1 MGLFDLPA
9 PLFSIPTALLS
20 GLLPPA
26 ILIVL
31 WGVVGAVVGV
41 ELYRL
46 FSPQQRLTVL
56 KTELRSAQ
64 EQLSGYDGEL
74 AGAWPIMG
82 RLLRLAF
89 SRLALVLPAAIL
101 SSLPLLA
108 LIVWLDTVY
117 GRSLPAAGQ
126 EVTATTPSADF
137 VAHWSGANGDKVPH
151 VIVTDRAGQTVA
163 DVALRAPVDRIEKR
177 RWWNLLFG
185 NPVGYLPNQ
194 SAIDRIDLAL
204 PRQELIDIGPRW
216 LRGWEPI
223 FFAALLLCA
232 IPLSL
237 FRRVQ

>member
-20 GLLPPA
+20 GLLPPV
-26 ILIVL
+26 ILILL

-56 KTELRSAQ
+56 KADLRSAQ
-64 EQLSGYDGEL
+64 ERLSSYDGEL
-74 AGAWPIMG
+74 DGAWPIMG

-89 SRLALVLPAAIL
+89 GRLALVLPAAIL

-117 GRSLPAAGQ
+117 GHSLPAAGQ
-126 EVTATTPSADF
+126 PVAATTSSADF
-137 VAHWSGANGDKVPH
+137 EAHWNGAAGDEVPH

-163 DVALRAPVDRIEKR
+163 DVAVGAPVDRIEKR
-177 RWWNLLFG
+177 HWWNLLFG
-185 NPVGYLPNQ
+185 NPLGYLPEEA
-194 SAIDRIDLAL
+194 AIDHVDLAL
-204 PRQELIDIGPRW
+204 PRQELIDIGPHW

>member
-20 GLLPPA
+20 GLLPPVV
-26 ILIVL
+26 LIVL
-31 WGVVGAVVGV
+31 WGVVGGVVGV

-46 FSPQQRLTVL
+46 LSPQQRLTIL
-56 KTELRSAQ
+56 KTDLRSAQ
-64 EQLSGYDGEL
+64 ERLSGYDGDL
-74 AGAWPIMG
+74 AGAWPLMG

-89 SRLALVLPAAIL
+89 GRFALVLPAAIL
-101 SSLPLLA
+101 SSLPVLA

-117 GRSLPAAGQ
+117 SRSLPSAGQ
-126 EVTATTPSADF
+126 PVAATTSSADF
-137 VAHWSGANGDKVPH
+137 EAHWTSASSNEVPH
-151 VIVTDRAGQTVA
+151 IVVTDRAGQTVA
-163 DVALRAPVDRIEKR
+163 DVAVRAPVDRIEKR
-177 RWWNLLFG
+177 RWWNFLFG
-185 NPVGYLPNQ
+185 NPLGYLPEE
-194 SAIDRIDLAL
+194 AAFDHVDLAL

-232 IPLSL
+232 IPFSL